1 MNRET
6 LLVSKLFPLL
16 IIFFAFIQCTQ
27 STSSSSS
34 NKNLL
39 TAAALYTYSTSSS
52 TTNKCTSS
60 STSTT
65 LTVSSTIGVS
75 GSTMSSN
82 YACTLYGGLG
92 YSPDL
97 SWSGCPS
104 TTKEL
109 ALIMTTIALDGTKY
123 NWILYSIP
131 TTVSSLATNTSGVGT
146 AGLGSDG
153 PTYGYQ
159 APCSSGLGTKDYL
172 FTMYALSAT
181 PTLSGV
187 VTGAVL
193 TSAISSTTLATGSIS
208 LSYTR

>member
-1 MNRET
+1 MT
-6 LLVSKLFPLL
+6 LKFIRINKLFPIL
-16 IIFFAFIQCTQ
+16 IAFFAFTQCTQ
-27 STSSSSS
+27 SSSSSS
-34 NKNLL
+34 SKNTLA
-39 TAAALYTYSTSSS
+39 AAALYSYSSS
-52 TTNKCTSS
+52 TTSKCTSA

-65 LTVSSTIGVS
+65 LTVSSTIGVT
-75 GSTMSSN
+75 GSAMSSD
-82 YACTLYGGLG
+82 YVCTLYGGKA

-109 ALIMTTIALDGTKY
+109 ALIMTTIANDGTKY
-123 NWILYSIP
+123 NWLLYSIP
-131 TTVSSLATNTSGVGT
+131 TYYSSLATNTSGIGT

-159 APCSSGLGTKDYL
+159 APCSSGLGTKEYI

-193 TSAISSTTLATGSIS
+193 TSAISSTTLAKGSIT
-208 LSYTR
+208 LTYTR